1 MQFSK
6 KRRGESSAARV
17 ASRQY
22 GLQQLD
28 KYLRRSSAP
37 PPTLSGTRLRAAR
50 LASLLPQASVYH
62 LGARR
67 GSLSKAQRVHGA
79 VLGLLVGD
87 AMGVPYEFHA
97 AHELPPTEAL
107 DMVPPPGFRRA
118 HGVPPGTWS
127 DDGAQALCLL
137 ESLLENGRLSVD
149 DFVGRMLRWLNDGY
163 MAVDARV
170 FDVSAQTL
178 SALRALKLGVASREA
193 ASRSPSGYNNG
204 SLARAMPLALLEH
217 GSDAKLVEN
226 AHLQS
231 RVTHPHPRCEVSCAL
246 LCLWARYELDG
257 RGEAWDSAYRR
268 LLALYHDAVP
278 FRWEPVFA
286 EELIAN
292 YGPGHR
298 ALPRGRCGGL
308 SAVGNGGEQGER
320 LRRCRESGCRL
331 RTLGRHDRVYCGG
344 DRRHALRAGRNTGAL
359 DQGFA
364 WPRHRRSHSGAPSRL
379 DSPFEW
385 RIEPLSYHQAQSV
398 ASGWLT
404 IHRAPPA
411 PGALP

>member
-1 MQFSK
+1 
-6 KRRGESSAARV
+6 
-17 ASRQY
+17 
-22 GLQQLD
+22 
-28 KYLRRSSAP
+28 
-37 PPTLSGTRLRAAR
+37 
-50 LASLLPQASVYH
+50 
-62 LGARR
+62 
-67 GSLSKAQRVHGA
+67 

-292 YGPGHR
+292 YGPGRR
-298 ALPRGRCGGL
+298 ALPRGSADVVDCLRSAMVASKEKGFEDVVKAAVAYGRSAGTTACIAGGIAGMRCGPDGIP
-308 SAVGNGGEQGER
+308 ER
-320 LRRCRESGCRL
+320 WIK
-331 RTLGRHDRVYCGG
+331 
-344 DRRHALRAGRNTGAL
+344 ALRGHDIVDPILARLPGLTRRLSGAL
-359 DQGFA
+359 
-364 WPRHRRSHSGAPSRL
+364 SL
-379 DSPFEW
+379 
-385 RIEPLSYHQAQSV
+385 
-398 ASGWLT
+398 
-404 IHRAPPA
+404 
-411 PGALP
+411 